1 MNPMLRTALI
11 YGIAAGLIVAVPM
24 FSLLAMDSE
33 HTSWSSS
40 QLFGYSLMILALSLI
55 FVGVKSYRDKVKGGV
70 IKFGPAFLV
79 GLGISVVA
87 SVIYVVGW
95 EITQSLMQNDF
106 ASGYAN
112 SMIEA
117 AREKGASPA
126 EIEAMSTQMTEFQH
140 MYANPLFRLPMT
152 FIEIFP
158 VGLII
163 SLIAAALL
171 RNPRFMP
178 ARA

>member
-1 MNPMLRTALI
+1 MLRTSLI
-11 YGIAAGLIVAVPM
+11 YGLIAGLIVAIPM

-33 HTSWSSS
+33 HTAWSSS
-40 QLFGYSLMILALSLI
+40 QLFGYSMMILALSLI
-55 FVGVKSYRDKVKGGV
+55 FIGVKSYRDKVRGGV
-70 IKFGPAFLV
+70 IKFLPAFLL
-79 GLGISVVA
+79 GLCISAVA
-87 SVIYVVGW
+87 SIVYVVGW
-95 EITQSLMQNDF
+95 EIAQSFMEHDF
-106 ASGYAN
+106 ASSYSS

-117 AREKGASPA
+117 ARAKGASPA
-126 EIEAMSTQMTEFQH
+126 EIEALSAQMAEFQE

-171 RNPRFMP
+171 RNPRFLP

>member
-1 MNPMLRTALI
+1 MSPALRTIVI
-11 YGIAAGLIVAVPM
+11 YGLISGLIVAVPM
-24 FSLLAMDSE
+24 FSLLAMDNE
-33 HTSWSSS
+33 HTAWSSS
-40 QLFGYSLMILALSLI
+40 QFFGYSLMLLALSLI
-55 FVGVKSYRDKVKGGV
+55 FVGVKSYRDKFKGGV
-70 IKFGPAFLV
+70 IQFLPAFGV

-87 SVIYVVGW
+87 GVVYVVGW
-95 EITQSLMQNDF
+95 EVTQALAGNTF
-106 ASGYAN
+106 AAGYAN

-117 AREKGASPA
+117 ARAKGASPA
-126 EIEAMSTQMTEFQH
+126 EIEALSAQMADFQR

-158 VGLII
+158 VGVII

-171 RNPRFMP
+171 RNPRFFP